1 MTAATQI
8 RIERRGGFA
17 GLPAQ
22 AELEVAALTAA
33 QRRALEAALAAPA
46 APAAPADPAKKAP
59 HGADRFSY
67 RIHSVAAD
75 GSITVHELAEDAMPA
90 ALAALVK
97 PQLP

>member
-1 MTAATQI
+1 MSTLSNV

-17 GLPAQ
+17 GLTAQ

-33 QRRALEAALAAPA
+33 QRRALDAALAAPA
-46 APAAPADPAKKAP
+46 VTSPGGP
-59 HGADRFSY
+59 DRFRY
-67 RIHSVAAD
+67 RIQTVAAD
-75 GSITVHELAEDAMPA
+75 GSEAMHELSEDAMPA